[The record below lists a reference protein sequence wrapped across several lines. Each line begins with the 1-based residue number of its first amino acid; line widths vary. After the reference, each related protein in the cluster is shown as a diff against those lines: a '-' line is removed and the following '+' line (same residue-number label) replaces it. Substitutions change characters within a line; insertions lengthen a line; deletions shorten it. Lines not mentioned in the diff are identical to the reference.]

1 MTGGEGVTEWSSR
14 NTDGGT
20 DRAERTEG
28 REGDRT
34 GGNGPR
40 KRERGG
46 GWRDG
51 RRWRDGCSESAGDRQ
66 MKERA

>member
-1 MTGGEGVTEWSSR
+1 MTGGEGATEWSSR

-40 KRERGG
+40 KRERGRMER
-46 GWRDG
+46 WTKVE
-51 RRWRDGCSESAGDRQ
+51 RRMQ
-66 MKERA
+66 

>member
-1 MTGGEGVTEWSSR
+1 MTGGEGATEWRSR
-14 NTDGGT
+14 HTDGGT

-28 REGDRT
+28 REIEQEAMVR
-34 GGNGPR
+34 GGE
-40 KRERGG
+40 REG